1 MAAAR
6 TQYIKLVGNDAV
18 SVADYSDFQAQ
29 VVGTP
34 TMAYLPQCSLDG
46 VNFVPCNAYDKDG
59 AVVTSI
65 STEGIYTVDCTG
77 WVRMAA
83 GSGSTITLRLGA

>member
-1 MAAAR
+1 MKPQLI
-6 TQYIKLVGNDAV
+6 TLVGNDAV
-18 SVADYSDFQAQ
+18 SIKDYTDVLAQ

-34 TMAYLPQCSLDG
+34 MIAYVPQCSLDG

-65 STEGIYTVDCTG
+65 SAAGIYTLDFTG

>member
-1 MAAAR
+1 MKPQLI
-6 TQYIKLVGNDAV
+6 TLVGNDAV
-18 SVADYSDFQAQ
+18 SIKEYTDVLAQ

-34 TMAYLPQCSLDG
+34 TAAYVPQCSLDG
-46 VNFVPCNAYDKDG
+46 ANFVPCNAYDRDG

-65 STEGIYTVDCTG
+65 SAAGIYTVDCTG
-77 WVRMAA
+77 WVRMAV

>member
-1 MAAAR
+1 MKPQLI
-6 TQYIKLVGNDAV
+6 TLVGNGAV
-18 SVADYSDFQAQ
+18 SIKEYTDILAQ
-29 VVGTP
+29 VVGAP
-34 TMAYLPQCSLDG
+34 AVAYVPQCSLDG

-65 STEGIYTVDCTG
+65 SAAGIYTVDCTG

-83 GSGSTITLRLGA
+83 GSGATITLRLGA